1 MLETDPRRR
10 LRVGLF
16 TAGLIALFGVSVLL
30 IGKKQQLFVR
40 QVSLHAQFV
49 HVGGLVA
56 GAPVWL
62 NGVVVGS
69 VEEVALPPDPT
80 KPEILVTFQVD
91 AKMARRVRADSKVT
105 IRTLGLLGD
114 RYLEVTS
121 GSPSQP
127 KLKEGSEVDSVEL
140 TDVSAVLSQG
150 GDVVTNVLAI
160 SGSLRRILE
169 RVEHGEGLIGEL
181 TMNPESGKVTVA
193 RFVSLLEQLDGLLR
207 DVRAGHGVLGK
218 LLTDPVLEA
227 HLVEDLAG
235 MASAGRRVAEA
246 LATDLEREDSV
257 VAALLRDPQGRARVE
272 RVLDGAGS
280 AAESIAAVGK
290 ELNEGDG
297 TLARLLRDEKLAGD
311 FLDNLAALTK
321 TLRSI
326 ADKLDHGDGTAGRML
341 NDPQL
346 WEDLEHVIRGVNE
359 SKLVSWFIRNR
370 REAGEEAEAKEAAA
384 AAAAS
389 AQPTPAPGE

>member
-16 TAGLIALFGVSVLL
+16 TAGLVVLL
-30 IGKKQQLFVR
+30 AAAILLLGKKQRLFVS
-40 QVSLHAQFV
+40 QVRYETRFE

-69 VEEVALPPDPT
+69 VDEVTLPPDPT
-80 KPEILVTFQVD
+80 QREILVSFMVD
-91 AKMARRVRADSKVT
+91 ADMARRMRADSQVR

-127 KLKEGSEVDSVEL
+127 KLKDGSEVQSVEP
-140 TDVSAVLSQG
+140 TDVAAVLSQS

-160 SGSLRRILE
+160 SGSLRSILE
-169 RVEHGEGLIGEL
+169 RIDKGEGLIGEL
-181 TMNPESGKVTVA
+181 TTGQASGKQALVNLASV
-193 RFVSLLEQLDGLLR
+193 LEQLDGLMR

-218 LLTDPVLEA
+218 LLTDEKLDTK
-227 HLVEDLAG
+227 LVEDLAG

-246 LATDLEREDSV
+246 LATDLERQDSV
-257 VAALLRDPQGRARVE
+257 VAALLRDPEGRARVE
-272 RVLDGAGS
+272 RVLDQTGQ
-280 AAESIAAVGK
+280 AAQSFALAGK
-290 ELNEGDG
+290 ELSEGKG
-297 TLARLLRDEKLAGD
+297 TLGRLLTDEDLASD

-321 TLRSI
+321 TLRSV
-326 ADKLDHGDGTAGRML
+326 ADKLDKGDGSAGKML

-346 WEDLEHVIRGVNE
+346 WIDLEHVVRGVNE
-359 SKLVSWFIRNR
+359 SKMMRWFVKNR
-370 REAGEEAEAKEAAA
+370 REAGEEVEAKEKAAPPL
-384 AAAAS
+384 
-389 AQPTPAPGE
+389 PTPPPAPGE